1 MLIDRHYHLGLTL
14 LGIGLLV
21 TAVGL
26 LSLTRPQEY
35 QSRAR
40 IKLPVKEAE
49 GPEAHK
55 LSLVPGCDLV
65 ECEFELIQS
74 EAILSRVVDVL
85 DLNSK
90 WGKRFATSKKLRIS
104 DEIIPLLRQQ
114 TKLRAVPN
122 SGIVEICFIGDDP
135 QEAARIANTIAEV
148 YHDWRCQGVRKL
160 VQSAMT
166 ALEKQLEVTEQKI
179 KKAEGN
185 LEQLS
190 KESNISPSELESD
203 LLKTNFPAYSK
214 AKTELDEMQNLK
226 RLLAGKLQFEQAM
239 ISHTDLNPPDDS
251 QMIVLERAVPML
263 TPYGH
268 RRQLGGVLALTG
280 LAILLAGVY
289 VLSEK

>member
-1 MLIDRHYHLGLTL
+1 MLINRHYPLGLTL

-21 TAVGL
+21 AATGL
-26 LSLTRPQEY
+26 LGLTQPQEY
-35 QSRAR
+35 QSRVK
-40 IKLPVKEAE
+40 IKLLVKEAE
-49 GPEAHK
+49 GLEPHK

-65 ECEFELIQS
+65 ECELELIQS

-90 WGKRFATSKKLRIS
+90 WGQRFATSKKLRIS
-104 DEIIPLLRQQ
+104 DEIIPFLRQQ
-114 TKLRAVPN
+114 TKLRAIPN
-122 SGIVEICFIGDDP
+122 SGIVEICFIGEDP
-135 QEAARIANTIAEV
+135 QEAAKIANTIAEV
-148 YHDWRCQGVRKL
+148 YRDWRHEGIRKL
-160 VQSAMT
+160 VQSAMA

-190 KESNISPSELESD
+190 KESNISPSELESG

-214 AKTELDEMQNLK
+214 AKTELDEMKNFK
-226 RLLAGKLQFEQAM
+226 ELLAGKLQFEQAM
-239 ISHTDLNPPDDS
+239 INHTDLNLPDES
-251 QMIVLERAVPML
+251 QMIILEHAVPML
-263 TPYGH
+263 TPFGH